1 LLKQLAEI
9 FTAQRLAAML
19 VFTVGSVMGA
29 FASHGLTPV
38 QWAGAA
44 TAMLSAIA
52 VAVIV
57 HRWPAK
63 ARAPAGGR
71 AEP

>member
-1 LLKQLAEI
+1 MHKQLAAI

-19 VFTVGSVMGA
+19 VVTVGSVMGA
-29 FASHGLTPV
+29 FAARGLSPV
-38 QWAGAA
+38 QWAGAL

-63 ARAPAGGR
+63 ARTPARERSQG
-71 AEP
+71 

>member
-1 LLKQLAEI
+1 MQKQLAEI

-19 VFTVGSVMGA
+19 VMVIGSVVGA
-29 FASHGLTPV
+29 YASHGMSPV

-44 TAMLSAIA
+44 TAVLSSIA

-63 ARAPAGGR
+63 AGATAR
-71 AEP
+71 